1 MSNKISKSELRSA
14 GKSARNLLT
23 QEGRELASG
32 KICATA
38 AHTSLFRSAK
48 FIACYLATSDE
59 VNCRE
64 LIKCAWFMKKRVF
77 VPTIQKNSKL
87 EFVEFLS
94 DTETSPNEFGLQEP
108 VDGVKI
114 DSRDLDVV
122 FTPLVAFD
130 SQKNRIGMGGGYY
143 DRTFSFLQEDSL
155 ALKPKLIGLS
165 FDCQRVE
172 NIVASPWDIPLFHVI
187 TETGIVV

>member
-1 MSNKISKSELRSA
+1 
-14 GKSARNLLT
+14 
-23 QEGRELASG
+23 
-32 KICATA
+32 
-38 AHTSLFRSAK
+38 
-48 FIACYLATSDE
+48 
-59 VNCRE
+59 
-64 LIKCAWFMKKRVF
+64 MKKRVF

-94 DTETSPNEFGLQEP
+94 DTKTSPNEFSLQEP

-114 DSRDLDVV
+114 DSRNLDVV

-143 DRTFSFLQEDSL
+143 DRTFSFLQEDRL

-172 NIVASPWDIPLFHVI
+172 NIVASPWDIPLFDVI